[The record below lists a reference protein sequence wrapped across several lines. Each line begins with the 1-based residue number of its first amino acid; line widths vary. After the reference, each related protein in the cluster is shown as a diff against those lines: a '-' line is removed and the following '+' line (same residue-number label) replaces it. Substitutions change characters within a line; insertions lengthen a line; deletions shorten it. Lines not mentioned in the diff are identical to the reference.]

1 MSLRVDDTENL
12 IGRAAAGESAAREE
26 LLTRYR
32 ERLRR
37 AIALRLDPRLVAR
50 VDASDVVQ
58 EVMAEAAGKLSEYL
72 QHQPLPFYAWLRQLA
87 LERLVQLH
95 RRHVRAEKRSVVRE
109 EPGSPEVAYE
119 ARLELAD
126 RLLGAGGTPL
136 AAVLRDELRRRVHEV
151 LGRLPALDREV
162 LVLRHL
168 EQLSTRESAA
178 ALGVTEGAVK
188 TRHLRALRR
197 FRELMNGAIEEK
209 TA

>member
-1 MSLRVDDTENL
+1 MSLPVEDTESL
-12 IGRAAAGESAAREE
+12 ISRAAAGESAAREE
-26 LLTRYR
+26 LLTRHR
-32 ERLRR
+32 DRLRR
-37 AIALRLDPRLVAR
+37 AIALRLDRRLVAR

-58 EVMAEAAGKLSEYL
+58 EVLAEAAGKLSDYL
-72 QHQPLPFYAWLRQLA
+72 ERQPLPFYAWLRQLA

-95 RRHVRAEKRSVVRE
+95 RRHVRAEKRSVIRE
-109 EPGSPEVAYE
+109 ESRSPEVAYE
-119 ARLELAD
+119 SQFELAD
-126 RLLGAGGTPL
+126 RLLEAGGTPL

-151 LGRLPALDREV
+151 LGRLPELDREV

-168 EQLSTRESAA
+168 EQLTTRESAE

-197 FRELMNGAIEEK
+197 FRELMNGATEEK

>member
-1 MSLRVDDTENL
+1 MSVRVDDTENL
-12 IGRAAAGESAAREE
+12 IGRAAAGESGAREE
-26 LLTRYR
+26 LLSRYR
-32 ERLRR
+32 DRLRR
-37 AIALRLDPRLVAR
+37 AIALRLDRRLVAR

-72 QHQPLPFYAWLRQLA
+72 RHQPLPFYAWLRQLA

-109 EPGSPEVAYE
+109 EPRSPEVAYE
-119 ARLELAD
+119 ARFELAD
-126 RLLGAGGTPL
+126 RLLGAGTPL

-151 LGRLPALDREV
+151 LGRLPELDREV

-168 EQLSTRESAA
+168 EQLSTRESAE

-197 FRELMNGAIEEK
+197 FRELMNGATEEK
-209 TA
+209 TV